1 MKKEKKMKR
10 KRCVTL
16 AVIAVLTLFLF
27 ASVVYGEGEKK
38 AGEEAMYTFYL
49 FEVSFGHTYFIG
61 HIHGAQEAATK
72 HPNVNLVVLDGR
84 DDPGFQSTQV
94 IQSLAKKPDALL
106 VNCVTENGLVSAL
119 QEAKRAGVTV
129 VTTDRDVADF
139 DLRIAHIGSKQVDIG
154 RLAGAYAV
162 DYLKKSGLP
171 KPWKVVVLEGLAGN
185 IANTERTA
193 GWFEA
198 LNPLIDKGDIKIVA
212 DVPAG
217 WAREEALTKMQEI
230 LVKSKDINLVLASN
244 DQEAAGAMIA
254 CEAAGLSPGR
264 DILFV
269 GVDAD
274 AEGLQM
280 IKDGKMLA
288 TVAHQAWLQGY
299 WAVEMALAYIEKG
312 KKPSEDKWPNRDVIT
327 DTFMVDKKNVAKVG
341 PFGEPIRTNP
351 DEIIEAPPLPY

>member
-1 MKKEKKMKR
+1 MKR
-10 KRCVTL
+10 KRSF
-16 AVIAVLTLFLF
+16 ILTTILIFSLFLF
-27 ASVVYGEGEKK
+27 ASVAYAEGERE
-38 AGEEAMYTFYL
+38 AAEEAMYTFYL

-61 HIHGAQEAATK
+61 HIHGAQEAAVK
-72 HPNVNLVVLDGR
+72 YPNVNLVVLDGR
-84 DDPGFQSTQV
+84 NDPGFQSTQV

-119 QEAKRAGVTV
+119 REAKRAGITV

-139 DLRIAHIGSKQVDIG
+139 DLRIAHVGSKQVDIG

-162 DYLKKSGLP
+162 DFLKKSGLS

-185 IANTERTA
+185 IANTERTG
-193 GWFEA
+193 GWYEA
-198 LNPLIDKGDIKIVA
+198 LDPLIDKGDIKIVA

-230 LVKSKDINLVLASN
+230 LVKTKDIDLVLASN

-254 CEAAGLSPGR
+254 CEAAGLRPGK
-264 DILFV
+264 DIYFV

-299 WAVEMALAYIEKG
+299 WAVEMALAYLEEG
-312 KKPSEDKWPNRDVIT
+312 KMPPEDKWPNRDVIT
-327 DTFMVDKKNVAKVG
+327 ETFMVDKKNVDRVG
-341 PFGEPIRTNP
+341 PFGEPIRTDP
-351 DEIIEAPPLPY
+351 DQILEAQPLPY

>member
-1 MKKEKKMKR
+1 MKMR
-10 KRCVTL
+10 KVLLFAALVTFSF
-16 AVIAVLTLFLF
+16 FLF
-27 ASVVYGEGEKK
+27 ASGAFAESEKVG
-38 AGEEAMYTFYL
+38 AEEEMYTFYL

-61 HIHGAQEAATK
+61 HIHGAQEAAAH

-119 QEAKRAGVTV
+119 KEAQRAGVVV

-154 RLAGAYAV
+154 RQAGAYAV
-162 DYLKKSGLP
+162 DFLQSSGLP
-171 KPWKVVVLEGLAGN
+171 KPWKVVILEGLAGN
-185 IANTERTA
+185 IANTERTG
-193 GWFEA
+193 GWLEK
-198 LNPLIDKGDIKIVA
+198 LDPLIKRGNVKIVA

-217 WAREEALTKMQEI
+217 WAREEALKKMQEI
-230 LVKSKDINLVLASN
+230 LVKTKDIDLVLASN

-254 CEAAGLSPGR
+254 CEATGLTPGE
-264 DILFV
+264 DIYFI

-299 WAVEMALAYIEKG
+299 WAVEMALAYIEEG
-312 KKPSEDKWPNRDVIT
+312 KMPPESEWPNRDVIT
-327 DTFMVDKKNVAKVG
+327 ETFMVDKKNVAKVG
-341 PFGEPIRTNP
+341 PFGEPIRSDP
-351 DEIIEAPPLPY
+351 EEILTAPPLPY

>member
-1 MKKEKKMKR
+1 MKKTR
-10 KRCVTL
+10 LIVVLCVM
-16 AVIAVLTLFLF
+16 IAVLFSTSMAF
-27 ASVVYGEGEKK
+27 AASKK
-38 AGEEAMYTFYL
+38 RPPAEVKYTFYL

-61 HIHGAQEAATK
+61 HIHGAQEAAVQ

-84 DDPGFQSTQV
+84 NDPGFQSTQV

-119 QEAKRAGVTV
+119 REAKRAGIPV

-139 DLRIAHIGSKQVDIG
+139 DLRIAHVGSKQVIIG
-154 RLAGAYAV
+154 RQAGAYAV
-162 DYLKKSGLP
+162 DFLQKSGLP

-198 LNPLIDKGDIKIVA
+198 LQPLIDKGDIKIVA

-230 LVKSKDINLVLASN
+230 LVKTKDIDLVLASN

-254 CEAAGLSPGR
+254 CKAAGLEPGE
-264 DILFV
+264 DIHFV

-280 IKDGKMLA
+280 IKDGTMLA

-299 WAVEMALAYIEKG
+299 WSVEMALAYIEQ
-312 KKPSEDKWPNRDVIT
+312 KKMPSEAKWPNRDVIT
-327 DTFMVDKKNVAKVG
+327 ETFMVDKKNVEKVG
-341 PFGEPIRTNP
+341 PFGEPIRTSP
-351 DEIIEAPPLPY
+351 DEILKGPALPY